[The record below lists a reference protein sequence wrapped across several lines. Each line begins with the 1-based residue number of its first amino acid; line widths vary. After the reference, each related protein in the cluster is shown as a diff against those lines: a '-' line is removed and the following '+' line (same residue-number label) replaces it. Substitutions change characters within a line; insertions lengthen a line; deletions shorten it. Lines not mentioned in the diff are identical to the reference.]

1 MAVIDDVKQVLGE
14 TLQLGARADGFSAD
28 TPLFGAIAEFD
39 SMAVV
44 TVVTALEERFDIFV
58 EDDEIEAEVFATVG
72 SLADF
77 VSQKLKA

>member
-14 TLQLGARADGFSAD
+14 TLQLGARVDGFSEETA
-28 TPLFGAIAEFD
+28 LFGAVAEFD

-44 TVVTALEERFDIFV
+44 TVVTALEERFGIYV

-77 VSQKLKA
+77 VNQKLSS

>member
-1 MAVIDDVKQVLGE
+1 MEVVNEVRQVLGE
-14 TLQLGARADGFSAD
+14 TLQLGARVEGFSPE

-44 TVVTALEERFDIFV
+44 TVITALEERFDIYV

-77 VSQKLKA
+77 VSHKLEA